1 MTPLQIGGV
10 VGSAFAALG
19 NRTSNAATEA
29 TPASEEVQDRF
40 LKLLVTQLKNQDP
53 LNPLDNAAVTSQLSQ
68 ISTVAGVEKLNTT
81 LETLLNSYHDDQ
93 AAQAAALIGRQVL
106 VPGSHL
112 TLSRGTALAGVS
124 LGEAAD
130 TVAIQIV
137 DPSGRVVQS
146 RNLGPREAG
155 SFSFVWDGRTDTGAV
170 APPGN
175 YRFTVVAERAGE
187 KVEAT
192 ALQLGTVSA
201 LIRDKSGSFQL
212 DLGGLGRVN
221 FDQVQQ
227 VF

>member
-1 MTPLQIGGV
+1 MTPLQLGSV

-19 NRTSNAATEA
+19 SRTTNTATEA

-130 TVAIQIV
+130 SVAIQIV

-146 RNLGPREAG
+146 RTLGPCNAG
-155 SFSFVWDGRTDTGAV
+155 SFSFIWDGMTDSGSA
-170 APPGN
+170 APPGT
-175 YRFTVVAERAGE
+175 YSFAVA
-187 KVEAT
+187 
-192 ALQLGTVSA
+192 ALRDGQRVDAQTLQPGTVGGVVRS
-201 LIRDKSGSFQL
+201 KGGFEL
-212 DLGGLGRVN
+212 DLGALGRVG
-221 FDQVQQ
+221 FDKVQQ
-227 VF
+227 IL